1 MNTNYTK
8 DKYITIFSLRVRN
21 ELRKRGFEPLVE
33 TDNFLKPGF
42 KCWKYYNDADLQS
55 ALHDILVGGGVYGR

>member
-8 DKYITIFSLRVRN
+8 EKYVTIFSLRVRK

-33 TDNFLKPGF
+33 TDNYLKPGF
-42 KCWKYYNDADLQS
+42 KCWKYNDTLGLQS
-55 ALHDILVGGGVYGR
+55 ALHDILMGGDF

>member
-8 DKYITIFSLRVRN
+8 EKYVTIFSLRVRK

-33 TDNFLKPGF
+33 IDNFLKPGF
-42 KCWKYYNDADLQS
+42 KCWKYINSAELQS
-55 ALHDILVGGGVYGR
+55 VLPEILMGGDF